1 MVYIGGLR
9 DNPQRH
15 EVRQRWPQPIVRN
28 WLICALEVFHVQAEH
43 LFKSL
48 GLILKIL
55 VVDDH
60 SLVREG
66 LCQVLKGLDTEV
78 EVLEAPNCAQAFEL
92 TARHPD
98 LDLVLLDYHLP
109 DMTGLDALDVFGA
122 KYPELPI
129 VMLSGSVN
137 PQIMRQVI
145 SKGAAGFIT
154 KSGKS
159 HELLSALRLV
169 LAGEVYIPPELN
181 TESCLPHLAGPNAGY
196 SPPQFTQRQEE
207 VLYLMVEGHTNR
219 EISQKL
225 HLADE
230 TIKSHV
236 TAILR
241 GFGVKNRVQAVVAA
255 NLHGYSKPAT
265 SR

>member
-28 WLICALEVFHVQAEH
+28 WLLCALAVFHVLAEL
-43 LFKSL
+43 LFKSV

-66 LCQVLKGLDTEV
+66 LCQVLKGLEADV
-78 EVLEAPNCAQAFEL
+78 EVLEASNCAQAFEL
-92 TARHPD
+92 TALNPD
-98 LDLVLLDYHLP
+98 LDLILLDYHLP
-109 DMTGLDALDVFGA
+109 DMTGLEALDVFGA
-122 KYPELPI
+122 KHPELPV

-145 SKGAAGFIT
+145 AKGAAGFIT
-154 KSGKS
+154 KAGKS
-159 HELLSALRLV
+159 HDLLAALRLV
-169 LAGEVYIPPELN
+169 LEGEVYIPPGLDTN
-181 TESCLPHLAGPNAGY
+181 PDSPHLSASNAGY
-196 SPPQFTQRQEE
+196 SLPQFTQRQEE
-207 VLYLMVEGHTNR
+207 VLYLMVEGRTNR
-219 EISQKL
+219 EISQTL

-236 TAILR
+236 TSILR

-255 NLHGYSKPAT
+255 NLHGYSKPA
-265 SR
+265 SLR